1 MLLEILVLG
10 LFPAAMAF
18 AAASDLV
25 SMTISNRVS
34 LALIIGFFLVAWLT
48 GMGLADVGRHLLA
61 GVVVLAVAF
70 GFFAAGWIGGGDA
83 KLAAATALWLGFS
96 HLMEYLL
103 IASIAGGILT
113 LVLLQLRTLPMPAIP
128 VILENIVY
136 GMIAIWPHSG
146 YRARRA
152 CARSRRGIKFPGY
165 KKAPVENGLMCAKYV
180 WVCLKRV
187 G

>member
-1 MLLEILVLG
+1 MVLELVVLG

-48 GMGLADVGRHLLA
+48 GMGWADIGRHLLA
-61 GVVVLAVAF
+61 GAVVLVVAF
-70 GFFAAGWIGGGDA
+70 GFFSRGWIGGGDA

-103 IASIAGGILT
+103 IASVAGGILT
-113 LVLLQLRTLPMPAIP
+113 LGLLQLRTLPMPTLLARQKWIARLHNFETGIP
-128 VILENIVY
+128 YGIALALAGLLVY
-136 GMIAIWPHSG
+136 PETSFMQAL
-146 YRARRA
+146 A
-152 CARSRRGIKFPGY
+152 
-165 KKAPVENGLMCAKYV
+165 L
-180 WVCLKRV
+180 
-187 G
+187 